1 MRPEQ
6 RGWAKRLSST
16 SNWQQEETLAATKP
30 FDIPKLWVAKAFQA
44 VKANGGAAGV
54 DGVSLEVFE
63 RSLEDNLY
71 KLWNRMASGSYIP
84 PPVKA
89 VIIPKKDGGE
99 RVLGVPTVADRV
111 AQMVVKMAFEPN
123 VEPVFLADSYG
134 YRPGKSALDAVRVTR
149 ERCWKYNW
157 VLEFDIK
164 GLFDNIR
171 HDLLMRAVRKHNGCK
186 WVELYIE
193 RWLTAPLQT
202 ADGTL
207 VERHKGTPQGGV
219 ISPVLSNLFMH
230 YAFDVWMT
238 RTHPDLPWCR
248 YADDGVVHCRTE
260 RDALALRAA
269 LAARLEECGLQMH
282 PDKTR
287 IVYCKDGSRTGRYP
301 RTQFDFLGYT
311 FRPRLVK
318 NSKRNSLFV
327 SFTPAVSAQ
336 ACTTMRRTTRRWN
349 LRNRT
354 DLDLPAIAA
363 LYNPILRGWVLY
375 YGRFSRSALAPVLR
389 HFDQTLVAWA
399 MRKYKRLKG
408 HKTRAC
414 CFIEHIRKRNP
425 GLFAHW
431 TARMPTGCLV
441 GAV

>member
-71 KLWNRMASGSYIP
+71 TLWNRLASGSYVP

-157 VLEFDIK
+157 VLEFDRHRQKFRVWVGHDGWK
-164 GLFDNIR
+164 G
-171 HDLLMRAVRKHNGCK
+171 AQPC
-186 WVELYIE
+186 
-193 RWLTAPLQT
+193 
-202 ADGTL
+202 
-207 VERHKGTPQGGV
+207 
-219 ISPVLSNLFMH
+219 
-230 YAFDVWMT
+230 
-238 RTHPDLPWCR
+238 
-248 YADDGVVHCRTE
+248 
-260 RDALALRAA
+260 RDA
-269 LAARLEECGLQMH
+269 
-282 PDKTR
+282 K
-287 IVYCKDGSRTGRYP
+287 
-301 RTQFDFLGYT
+301 
-311 FRPRLVK
+311 
-318 NSKRNSLFV
+318 SLIF
-327 SFTPAVSAQ
+327 
-336 ACTTMRRTTRRWN
+336 
-349 LRNRT
+349 
-354 DLDLPAIAA
+354 
-363 LYNPILRGWVLY
+363 
-375 YGRFSRSALAPVLR
+375 
-389 HFDQTLVAWA
+389 
-399 MRKYKRLKG
+399 
-408 HKTRAC
+408 
-414 CFIEHIRKRNP
+414 
-425 GLFAHW
+425 
-431 TARMPTGCLV
+431 RMPFWTSCWLGPIPRRPLIRT
-441 GAV
+441 AFSTA